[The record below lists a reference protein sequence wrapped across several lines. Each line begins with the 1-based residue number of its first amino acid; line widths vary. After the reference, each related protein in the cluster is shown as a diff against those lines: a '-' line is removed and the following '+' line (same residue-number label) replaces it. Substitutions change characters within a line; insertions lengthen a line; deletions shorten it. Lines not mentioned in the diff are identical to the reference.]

1 MEQLIINAI
10 SGAIGG
16 GASGATV
23 KQFDLGTIGNIIAGL
38 VGGGLLGQIVTALWP
53 QLAAA
58 LQSGNFDIGSII
70 TQVASGGVGGIIL
83 QLVAGYIKNSLMK

>member
-23 KQFDLGTIGNIIAGL
+23 KQFDIGAVGNIIAGL
-38 VGGGLLGQIVTALWP
+38 VGGGVLGRIVTMIWP
-53 QLAAA
+53 TLAPAI
-58 LQSGNFDIGSII
+58 QSGGFDMGSIA
-70 TQVASGGVGGIIL
+70 TQVASGGIGGIVL
-83 QLVAGYIKNSLMK
+83 QLVVGFIKNSMMK